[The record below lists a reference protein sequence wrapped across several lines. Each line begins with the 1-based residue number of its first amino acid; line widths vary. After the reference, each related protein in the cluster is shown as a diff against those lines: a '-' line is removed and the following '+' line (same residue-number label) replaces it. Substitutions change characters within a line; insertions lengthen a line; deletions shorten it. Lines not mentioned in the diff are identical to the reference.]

1 MTKRDRSTYLLLW
14 LILGLLPLFMRPLWE
29 PDEGRYAEIPR
40 EMLASGDWLTP
51 TLNGVLYFEK
61 PPLQYWLS
69 AASMKLFGL
78 NAVAAR
84 LPLALAS
91 LILFWCAW
99 RLARRLGARGP
110 IWALVMTATVL
121 LTFVCSQL
129 LTLDALFSA
138 FLVLAL
144 TTALEAVAAR
154 FRDEASLGWTLLTY
168 IALSAAVLTKGP
180 VALVLLVGIL
190 GLSLPFAWRDSRLRK
205 AVLITGFNP
214 LGWLLFFTLTVP
226 WFYFVNK
233 ANPGHAQ
240 FFFIHEHITRFL
252 THEHA
257 RQGSDNPFLDK
268 FYFLGILLV
277 GMLPWLTLSLVGLK
291 RGFAFMRLNTGPQ
304 GIEAA
309 LNRWTVATMM
319 MAFAWPLFF
328 FTLSGSKLAPYILP
342 VVVPLL
348 AMGCAFEAKGEE
360 FRSLWRIAIELFV
373 LGAIFLIGGFAFAKD
388 LNGGQGWVMGLGV
401 VFGLVGFWAMNPKHL
416 TAPRWMAALGGC
428 MLVLVFVADHVASA
442 GKDVAP
448 LVHRAPSNA
457 QWISFGVYFQGLP
470 FHTRQ
475 RCVVVAGTGELGFG
489 KRQLSKAEQDRWFE
503 EDPLKLGAIAQRMR
517 SEDPSKPVMILAH
530 RDDWSRLP
538 EVDRAA
544 WQELE
549 RSPRTVLARLK

>member
-1 MTKRDRSTYLLLW
+1 
-14 LILGLLPLFMRPLWE
+14 
-29 PDEGRYAEIPR
+29 
-40 EMLASGDWLTP
+40 
-51 TLNGVLYFEK
+51 
-61 PPLQYWLS
+61 
-69 AASMKLFGL
+69 
-78 NAVAAR
+78 
-84 LPLALAS
+84 
-91 LILFWCAW
+91 
-99 RLARRLGARGP
+99 
-110 IWALVMTATVL
+110 MTATVL

-240 FFFIHEHITRFL
+240 FFFIHEHVTRFL

-257 RQGSDNPFLDK
+257 RQGSNNPFLDK

-277 GMLPWLTLSLVGLK
+277 GMLPWLSLSTVGLM
-291 RGFAFMRLNTGPQ
+291 RGFAFIRRKTGPQ

-328 FTLSGSKLAPYILP
+328 FSVSGSKLPPYILP

-348 AMGCAFEAKGEE
+348 ALGCAFEAKGEE
-360 FRSLWRIAIELFV
+360 FRSLRRIAIELFV
-373 LGAIFLIGGFAFAKD
+373 LGAIFLIGGFVFTKD
-388 LNGGQGWVMGLGV
+388 LNSAQGWVMGLGV
-401 VFGLVGFWAMNPKHL
+401 VFGGVGLWAMNPKHL

-428 MLVLVFVADHVASA
+428 MLLLVFVSDRAASA
-442 GKDVAP
+442 RKDVAP
-448 LVHRAPSNA
+448 LVHRAPANA

-470 FHTRQ
+470 FHSRQ

-517 SEDPSKPVMILAH
+517 LEDPSKPVMVLAH
-530 RDDWSRLP
+530 GDDWNRLP

-544 WQELE
+544 WQELG
-549 RSPRTVLARLK
+549 RSPSAVLARLR